1 MAQSTDSQQTSI
13 ESAANGEHKDAV
25 IELDDKNE
33 TTLREGDVLAD
44 TRTDEKLVVLGYDEE
59 CESIEYYSNYEQEEG
74 LHDPTFIPSC
84 FDVVF
89 RTSDGESEMLPLEQV

>member
-13 ESAANGEHKDAV
+13 ETAAGGEHKDAV
-25 IELDDKNE
+25 IELDDKNK

-59 CESIEYYSNYEQEEG
+59 CGSIKYYSNYEQEEG

-89 RTSDGESEMLPLEQV
+89 RTSGGESEMLPLEQA